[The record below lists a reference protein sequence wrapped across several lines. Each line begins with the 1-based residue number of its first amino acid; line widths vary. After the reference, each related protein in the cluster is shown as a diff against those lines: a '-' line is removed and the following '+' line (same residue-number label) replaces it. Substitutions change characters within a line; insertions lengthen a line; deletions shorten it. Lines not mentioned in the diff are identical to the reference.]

1 MTQLFAAVV
10 GLLIVLTPPQFKS
23 RVDVV
28 RVDVL
33 VTAGGKPVSGLTA
46 ADFELRDNG
55 VAQQVRLSD
64 ASHSHLDVILALDMS
79 ASLTAERLAQLRAAS
94 EALLTHL
101 RPEDR
106 AALVTFDHAV
116 VTRQELSSDVE
127 QVRRALRQPVPG
139 GRTSLVD
146 AMYAGLIQAEGGER
160 RSLLIAFSDGV
171 DTSSWLEP
179 ATVIQVARQS
189 ATVVYGVSTAWPP
202 PALLERVASE
212 TGGEVLDA
220 SSRRL
225 DRAFTDILAEFRQ
238 RYLLTFS
245 PEPPPSAGW
254 HTLEIRV
261 KRGRANVKARPGYF
275 VAPKS

>member
-1 MTQLFAAVV
+1 LLAALV
-10 GLLIVLTPPQFKS
+10 GLLTCVAPPQFKS

-33 VTAGGKPVSGLTA
+33 VTAGGKPVTGLTA

-64 ASHSHLDVILALDMS
+64 ASLSHLDVILALDMS
-79 ASLTAERLAQLRAAS
+79 ASLTAERLAQLRAAGD
-94 EALLTHL
+94 ALLTQL

-116 VTRQELSSDVE
+116 VARQRLTRDVD
-127 QVRRALRQPVPG
+127 QVRLALRQPVAG

-146 AMYAGLIQAEGGER
+146 AMYAGLVQAEGGER

-179 ATVIQVARQS
+179 ATVVQVARQA
-189 ATVVYGVSTAWPP
+189 ATVVYGVSTSWPP
-202 PALLERVASE
+202 PDLLERVASD

-245 PEPPPSAGW
+245 PDSPSAGW
-254 HTLEIRV
+254 HNLEIRV
-261 KRGRANVKARPGYF
+261 KRGRTTVKARPGYF